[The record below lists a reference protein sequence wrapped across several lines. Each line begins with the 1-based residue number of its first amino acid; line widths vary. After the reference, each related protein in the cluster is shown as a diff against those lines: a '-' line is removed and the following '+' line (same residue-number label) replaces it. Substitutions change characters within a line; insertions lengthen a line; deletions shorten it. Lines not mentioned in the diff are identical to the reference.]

1 MDHIG
6 IDVHKN
12 ASQVCIRTETGQLIE
27 RRVRTDRESFFKLL
41 GLRPRARILVES
53 STESEWVARCL
64 EELGHEV
71 IVADPNFAPM
81 YAQRSRKVKTDRR
94 DARALCEA
102 CELGAYR
109 PAHRSSDRS
118 RALRAQVAV
127 REALVQ
133 TRTRHISLIR
143 ALLRQ
148 QGYRMR
154 SGGAATFSE
163 RVDELELPEAFKAQ
177 MATLLRVMD
186 SVNAQL
192 KAMDKALEQQAK
204 THEVAKRLCT
214 AAGVGPVT
222 AISFVATVDRVERFD
237 NAKQVRLSRT
247 GAAGAQQRRETT
259 PRPHHQGRQSTHA
272 RASWWRRR
280 GNCSEADAPTPKR
293 FAHGPTGLRS
303 GEASAS
309 PRSPWRES
317 SPASCLRCGV
327 MAPTSEKQKPLQRM
341 LRNPNRPKE
350 T

>member
-1 MDHIG
+1 M
-6 IDVHKN
+6 VARCPTHKKRGLAPQVEASHGPYWNRRAQN

-27 RRVRTDRESFFKLL
+27 RRIRTDRESFAKWL
-41 GLRPRARILVES
+41 GNRPKARILVES

-71 IVADPNFAPM
+71 IVADPNFSPM

-109 PAHRSSDRS
+109 PAHRSSDSS

-154 SGGAATFSE
+154 SGGGATFAD
-163 RVDELELPEAFKAQ
+163 RVGELDLPEGLRVQ
-177 MATLLRVMD
+177 MAPLLEVMR

-192 KAMDKALEQQAK
+192 KA
-204 THEVAKRLCT
+204 
-214 AAGVGPVT
+214 AG
-222 AISFVATVDRVERFD
+222 ISPKPA
-237 NAKQVRLSRT
+237 T
-247 GAAGAQQRRETT
+247 GACV
-259 PRPHHQGRQSTHA
+259 H
-272 RASWWRRR
+272 SWWRRR
-280 GNCSEADAPTPKR
+280 G
-293 FAHGPTGLRS
+293 
-303 GEASAS
+303 
-309 PRSPWRES
+309 
-317 SPASCLRCGV
+317 
-327 MAPTSEKQKPLQRM
+327 
-341 LRNPNRPKE
+341 
-350 T
+350 

>member
-12 ASQVCIRTETGQLIE
+12 ASQVCIRTETGQVLE
-27 RRVRTDRESFFKLL
+27 RRVRTDRESFAKWL
-41 GLRPRARILVES
+41 GKRNGARILIES
-53 STESEWVARCL
+53 STESEWVAQCL

-102 CELGAYR
+102 CALGAYR
-109 PAHRSSDRS
+109 PAHRSSEAS

-148 QGYRMR
+148 QGYRVR
-154 SGGAATFSE
+154 SGGAASFAE
-163 RVDELELPEAFKAQ
+163 RVGELELPEALQDQ
-177 MATLLRVMD
+177 MAPLLAVMR
-186 SVNAQL
+186 SVNAEL
-192 KAMDKALEQQAK
+192 KAADKSLAEQAK

-222 AISFVATVDRVERFD
+222 AISFVAIVDRVERFAH
-237 NAKQVRLSRT
+237 AKQVRAYLGLVPRELSS
-247 GAAGAQQRRETT
+247 GEKQRRGHITKAGNRRMRALLVE
-259 PRPHHQGRQSTHA
+259 
-272 RASWWRRR
+272 ASWQLLRSRRADTEALRAWAHRIALRR
-280 GNCSEADAPTPKR
+280 GKR
-293 FAHGPTGLRS
+293 IAEVALARKLAGILFAMWRDGTDFGKTTT
-303 GEASAS
+303 SA
-309 PRSPWRES
+309 
-317 SPASCLRCGV
+317 AH
-327 MAPTSEKQKPLQRM
+327 AA
-341 LRNPNRPKE
+341 
-350 T
+350 

>member
-1 MDHIG
+1 MDHLG

-27 RRVRTDRESFFKLL
+27 RRVRTDRESFAKWL
-41 GLRPRARILVES
+41 GKRDKARIVVES

-109 PAHRSSDRS
+109 PAHRSSEAS

-148 QGYRMR
+148 QGYRVR
-154 SGGAATFSE
+154 SGGAASFAE
-163 RVDELELPEAFKAQ
+163 RVGELELAEAFRAQ
-177 MATLLRVMD
+177 MAPLLAVMG

-222 AISFVATVDRVERFD
+222 AITFVATIDRVERFAH
-237 NAKQVRLSRT
+237 AKQVRAYLGLVPRELSS
-247 GAAGAQQRRETT
+247 GEKQRRGHITKAGNRRMRALLVE
-259 PRPHHQGRQSTHA
+259 
-272 RASWWRRR
+272 ASWQLLRSRRADTEALRAWTHRIAIRR
-280 GNCSEADAPTPKR
+280 GTRIATVALARKLAGIL
-293 FAHGPTGLRS
+293 FAMWRDGTDFGQTKP
-303 GEASAS
+303 SA
-309 PRSPWRES
+309 
-317 SPASCLRCGV
+317 AH
-327 MAPTSEKQKPLQRM
+327 AA
-341 LRNPNRPKE
+341 
-350 T
+350 

>member
-27 RRVRTDRESFFKLL
+27 RRIRTDRDSFAKWL
-41 GLRPRARILVES
+41 GQRDKARILVES

-102 CELGAYR
+102 CALGAYR
-109 PAHRSSDRS
+109 PAHRSSEAS

-148 QGYRMR
+148 RGYRMR
-154 SGGAATFSE
+154 SGGGATFAE
-163 RVDELELPEAFKAQ
+163 RVGELELPEALRDQ
-177 MATLLRVMD
+177 MAPLLEVMR

-192 KAMDKALEQQAK
+192 KAADKALAEQAK

-214 AAGVGPVT
+214 AVGVGPVT
-222 AISFVATVDRVERFD
+222 AISFVATIDRVERFAH
-237 NAKQVRLSRT
+237 AKQVRAYLGLVPRELSS
-247 GAAGAQQRRETT
+247 GEKQRRGHITKAGNRRMRALLVE
-259 PRPHHQGRQSTHA
+259 
-272 RASWWRRR
+272 ASWLVLRSQRADTEALRTWANRIALRR
-280 GNCSEADAPTPKR
+280 GKR
-293 FAHGPTGLRS
+293 IAAVALARKLAGILFAMWRDGTDFGQTRT
-303 GEASAS
+303 SA
-309 PRSPWRES
+309 
-317 SPASCLRCGV
+317 AH
-327 MAPTSEKQKPLQRM
+327 AA
-341 LRNPNRPKE
+341 
-350 T
+350 

>member
-27 RRVRTDRESFFKLL
+27 RRVRTDSEGFAKWL
-41 GLRPRARILVES
+41 GKRNKARILIES

-81 YAQRSRKVKTDRR
+81 YAQRSRKVKTDRC

-109 PAHRSSDRS
+109 PAHRTSEAS

-133 TRTRHISLIR
+133 TRSRHISLIR

-148 QGYRMR
+148 QGYRVR
-154 SGGAATFSE
+154 SGEAVTFSE
-163 RVDELELPEAFKAQ
+163 RVAELQLPQALRDQ
-177 MATLLRVMD
+177 MAPLLEVMS
-186 SVNAQL
+186 SVNAEL
-192 KAMDKALEQQAK
+192 KAADKALAEQVK
-204 THEVAKRLCT
+204 SHEVAQRLCT

-222 AISFVATVDRVERFD
+222 AISFVAIVDRVERFTH
-237 NAKQVRLSRT
+237 AKQVRAYLGLVPRELSS
-247 GAAGAQQRRETT
+247 GEKQRRGHITKAGNRRMRALLVE
-259 PRPHHQGRQSTHA
+259 
-272 RASWWRRR
+272 ASWQLLRSRRADTKALRNWAHRIALRR
-280 GNCSEADAPTPKR
+280 GKRIAAVALARKLADIL
-293 FAHGPTGLRS
+293 FAMWRDGTDFGKTKT
-303 GEASAS
+303 SA
-309 PRSPWRES
+309 
-317 SPASCLRCGV
+317 AH
-327 MAPTSEKQKPLQRM
+327 AA
-341 LRNPNRPKE
+341 
-350 T
+350 